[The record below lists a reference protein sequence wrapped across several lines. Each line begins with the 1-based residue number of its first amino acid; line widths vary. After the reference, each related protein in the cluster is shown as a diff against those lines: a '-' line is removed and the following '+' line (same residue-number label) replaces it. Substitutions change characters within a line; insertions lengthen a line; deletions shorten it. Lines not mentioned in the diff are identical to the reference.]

1 MVYRTLKIKFVA
13 MIIMLA
19 FSGPGYSAERLNEA
33 SMDDLSG
40 QAGITLVFGDFQVTQ
55 TQPHIAIGGDDGLGI
70 PEAPYGAWF
79 IMSSTRVMTLDLS
92 DVTLDI
98 DCLSIGRDDDANFSA
113 GLRTTVFEH
122 EAAGVT
128 TKPVAALDFGEAD
141 FYSFSSDA
149 LITLKF
155 GNNCQGDTNSDA
167 GLFTNEIM
175 QFQVDGATMS
185 VKSEDASMYVFSH
198 PDGNFEITP
207 P

>member
-1 MVYRTLKIKFVA
+1 MVYRILKIKLAA
-13 MIIMLA
+13 MILILA
-19 FSGPGYSAERLNEA
+19 FSCLVYSAEKLNEA
-33 SMDDLSG
+33 SMDDLAG
-40 QAGITLVFGDFQVTQ
+40 QAGISLVFGDFQVSQ
-55 TQPHIAIGGDDGLGI
+55 TQPHIAIGGEDGLGI
-70 PEAPYGAWF
+70 PEAPDGAWF
-79 IMSSTRVMTLDLS
+79 IMTSTRVMTLDLS
-92 DVTLDI
+92 DATLDI
-98 DCLSIGRDDDANFSA
+98 DCVSIGEDDANFSPA
-113 GLRTTVFEH
+113 LRDAVFEH

-128 TKPVAALDFGEAD
+128 TKPVAALDFGKTD

-175 QFQVDGATMS
+175 QFQLDGSTMS
-185 VKSEDASMYVFSH
+185 VKSDDAAMYVFSH